1 MSQHVRYETS
11 HDVAVI
17 TIDNPPVN
25 VLQSG
30 IPEALSAGIEQA
42 NQDETLQAIVIIGA
56 GRTFVAGADIKE
68 LARVV
73 AGTAELSG
81 ALPALL
87 TVAENSPKPVVAAI
101 HGSCL
106 GGGMEL
112 ALACHYRVATSD
124 AQLGQ
129 PEVKIGL
136 IPGAHGTQRLPRLC
150 GIAKAAEMC
159 ATGNMVSATDAASCG
174 IVDHV
179 VSDNLLEETLTYV
192 RETVIAAGPRKT
204 SELVPGLTI
213 DDETQQALDILAKTV
228 RRQARGQTAPLVA
241 IEAVQWAATLPF
253 AEGVERERTVFHE
266 CVNSGQAAGL
276 IHAFFG
282 QRTVKKIPG
291 ISVETPRRDINQAA
305 VVGAG
310 TMGGGITMAY
320 VNAGIPVTLKEI
332 DQDRLDAGMARITS
346 NYQRSV
352 DRGRLT
358 DEKLQQRMELITPT
372 LDYADLS
379 DADIIVEAVF
389 ESLEL
394 KKQVFAEIDTIARPG
409 AILAS
414 NTSTLDLD
422 QIAGATGRPQDVI
435 GHHFFSP
442 ANVMKLLEIVRGKET
457 ADDVIATSM
466 ELAARLRKVGVLVG
480 NCFGFLGNR
489 MFMPYLAE
497 AEFLVEEGA
506 DISRVDKLLYDF
518 GMAMGPFAVADLAG
532 IDVGWRIEQEV
543 KGSLPEGMRRPLL
556 TTRLYEL
563 GRYGQKTSAGWYRYE
578 DGRTPLPDAAVDT
591 LRDETAAAAEIERR
605 DFDDQEILD
614 RIVYTLV
621 NEGARLLQ
629 EGIALRSVDI
639 DIAYLNGYGFPAWRG
654 GPMKYADMVGLANVY
669 ERVKEFHEV
678 HGFWW
683 EPAPLLAELAQAGS
697 TFSEYDQRQS

>member
-1 MSQHVRYETS
+1 
-11 HDVAVI
+11 
-17 TIDNPPVN
+17 
-25 VLQSG
+25 
-30 IPEALSAGIEQA
+30 
-42 NQDETLQAIVIIGA
+42 
-56 GRTFVAGADIKE
+56 
-68 LARVV
+68 
-73 AGTAELSG
+73 
-81 ALPALL
+81 
-87 TVAENSPKPVVAAI
+87 
-101 HGSCL
+101 
-106 GGGMEL
+106 
-112 ALACHYRVATSD
+112 
-124 AQLGQ
+124 
-129 PEVKIGL
+129 
-136 IPGAHGTQRLPRLC
+136 
-150 GIAKAAEMC
+150 
-159 ATGNMVSATDAASCG
+159 
-174 IVDHV
+174 
-179 VSDNLLEETLTYV
+179 
-192 RETVIAAGPRKT
+192 
-204 SELVPGLTI
+204 
-213 DDETQQALDILAKTV
+213 
-228 RRQARGQTAPLVA
+228 
-241 IEAVQWAATLPF
+241 
-253 AEGVERERTVFHE
+253 
-266 CVNSGQAAGL
+266 
-276 IHAFFG
+276 
-282 QRTVKKIPG
+282 
-291 ISVETPRRDINQAA
+291 
-305 VVGAG
+305 
-310 TMGGGITMAY
+310 
-320 VNAGIPVTLKEI
+320 
-332 DQDRLDAGMARITS
+332 
-346 NYQRSV
+346 
-352 DRGRLT
+352 
-358 DEKLQQRMELITPT
+358 
-372 LDYADLS
+372 
-379 DADIIVEAVF
+379 VEAVF

-578 DGRTPLPDAAVDT
+578 DGRTPLPDPAVDT
-591 LRDETAAAAEIERR
+591 LRDETAAAAGIEKR

-669 ERVKEFHEV
+669 ERVKEFHEA